1 MHRRGRPS
9 VIMKATAMMQIDS
22 YPRARQVAGRI
33 HLGAEASRTFPR
45 TYDLFGVTY
54 EKLERHGED

>member
-1 MHRRGRPS
+1 M
-9 VIMKATAMMQIDS
+9 IMKATAMMQIDS